1 MKKYLILS
9 LLLVLIAGFAV
20 AGGSKEKADDGKL
33 TIAFVP
39 KTMASPY
46 WIRMSEGIDAKAKEL
61 GVNITTQAANAE
73 TEVEKQVQIVEN
85 LIIKKV
91 DAILLAP
98 SGSKEL
104 VSAVKKANEANIP
117 VIIVDSG
124 LDDNSVKA
132 QGAYYESFVGSDN
145 YEGGMNAGKFMIELF
160 KDQKGEVPV
169 AVLEGIAGHE
179 SGDMRKAGFNDA
191 IKGSNIKV
199 ISSQTAQWERTKGFD
214 VFQNMLTA
222 NPGIKGLFACNDEM
236 ALGAVE
242 AIAQAGKTGEIA
254 VIGFDANS
262 DALQAVKDGKMAG
275 TVAQFPG
282 EMGAMSLEV
291 ALKVLSG
298 EKVEKRIKA
307 PLRVKSK
314 ENI

>member
-1 MKKYLILS
+1 MKKYLVLLILM
-9 LLLVLIAGFAV
+9 VITVGFAS
-20 AGGSKEKADDGKL
+20 ANGNGEADDDEKL

-46 WIRMSEGIDAKAKEL
+46 WIRMSEGIDDAAEKL
-61 GVNITTQAANAE
+61 GVKIITQAAIAE

-91 DAILLAP
+91 DAIILAP
-98 SGSKEL
+98 AGSKEL

-124 LDDNSVKA
+124 LDESSVKA

-145 YEGGMNAGKFMIELF
+145 YDGGLKAGEFMLKAFEG
-160 KDQKGEVPV
+160 KGVV
-169 AVLEGIAGHE
+169 NIAILEGIAGHE

-191 IKGSNIKV
+191 IKGSDLIV
-199 ISSQTAQWERTKGFD
+199 VTSQTAQWERTKGFD
-214 VFQNMLTA
+214 VFQNMLTS
-222 NPGIKGLFACNDEM
+222 NPDIQGLFSCNDEM

-242 AIAQAGKTGEIA
+242 AIAQANKTGEIV

-262 DALQAVKDGKMAG
+262 DALNAVKDGKMAE
-275 TVAQFPG
+275 QRHRRY
-282 EMGAMSLEV
+282 L
-291 ALKVLSG
+291 
-298 EKVEKRIKA
+298 
-307 PLRVKSK
+307 
-314 ENI
+314 